1 MAVHPRACGEH
12 LSILPTEN
20 GWNGSSPR
28 VRGTLEVSAV
38 WRESFRFIPARAG
51 NTRSLSGVEGVI
63 PVHPRACGEHKT
75 LGETVNPLNGSSPRV
90 RGTLACADVGFIFA
104 RFIPARAGNTNAIH
118 QGGV

>member
-1 MAVHPRACGEH
+1 MVSELVH
-12 LSILPTEN
+12 N
-20 GWNGSSPR
+20 GGSSPR
-28 VRGTLEVSAV
+28 VRGTPEYPSNRERLE
-38 WRESFRFIPARAG
+38 RFIPARAG